1 MNFIQSPS
9 ILLKGLLRDKGGV
22 DYSTLS
28 MSALRKR
35 LDELE
40 MLEEKILNEMKL
52 IVNTVEELFEP
63 PRLIGLPLKNKTHMN
78 LTWRISVDGN
88 RRAEVTYLFSN
99 NNNACTRALSLLS
112 NRMIQVLFDLDN
124 RKRYLDN
131 AFLLLKQEI
140 KIYTKYIEDSMRS
153 EDVFN
158 HLAMNSFE
166 GIKMSQIA

>member
-158 HLAMNSFE
+158 HLAMNSFD